1 MALSD
6 TAIPQGNA
14 YRRLFGNR
22 SFVALWVGQMIS
34 FIGDYCNYLAI
45 PIMVNR
51 LTGSAMMVG
60 LAVMATALPALLLG
74 PIAGVFVDRW
84 DRKWTMIISDVL
96 RGVIV
101 LSLLLVR
108 SVDQVWIFYVEGFLV
123 SCVSQFFFPARN
135 AVLPLIV
142 KEQDDLLPAN
152 GLMQVIQMFG
162 LLAGPALAGFAIG
175 LWGERIA
182 FIANSAGYFASAAV
196 LTLMVV
202 PRTTSTPP
210 GSGNRIQEVRA
221 ELLDGLV
228 YLFGH
233 RSTLGVLICMSV
245 AMLGFGAIQVIW
257 VPYLQ
262 SAFGVGA
269 TGLGIVDSIQGAG
282 MLVGGVLLGFVA
294 GKVSKTTLGSGG
306 ICLLGLGFAAMGF
319 APTFTILIA
328 ISFVVGLAIVPA
340 ESALSTIMQLAVPDL
355 KRGRVS
361 SSLGAVTTAASLVS
375 MGLASTFGE
384 AIGLSNVYA
393 FTGLLVFIAGLL
405 GFWLLKEPEGQAA

>member
-6 TAIPQGNA
+6 TAIPRGNP

-34 FIGDYCNYLAI
+34 FIGDYCNWLAI

-51 LTGSAMMVG
+51 LTGSATMVG
-60 LAVMATALPALLLG
+60 LSVMATALPALLLG
-74 PIAGVFVDRW
+74 PVAGVFVDRW

-96 RGVIV
+96 RGVVV
-101 LSLLLVR
+101 LSLLFVR
-108 SVDQVWIFYVEGFLV
+108 SVDQVWIFYVEGFIV

-135 AVLPLIV
+135 AVLPLVV

-152 GLMQVIQMFG
+152 GLMQVIQMAG

-175 LWGERIA
+175 LWGEKVA
-182 FIANSAGYFASAAV
+182 FIANSTGYLASAAAV
-196 LTLMVV
+196 TLMTV
-202 PRTTSTPP
+202 PRTTSAPP
-210 GSGNRIQEVRA
+210 SGGIRIEEVRT
-221 ELLDGLV
+221 ELLEGLA

-233 RSTLGVLICMSV
+233 RSTLGVLICLSV

-269 TGLGIVDSIQGAG
+269 TGLGIVDAVQGAG
-282 MLVGGVLLGFVA
+282 MAVGGVLLGFVA
-294 GKVSKTTLGSGG
+294 GRLSKTTLGSGG
-306 ICLLGLGFAAMGF
+306 ICVLGLGFAAMGF

-340 ESALSTIMQLAVPDL
+340 QSALNTIMQLAVPDL
-355 KRGRVS
+355 KRGRVG
-361 SSLGAVTTAASLVS
+361 SSLGAITTAASLVS
-375 MGLASTFGE
+375 MGLASSFGE

-405 GFWLLKEPEGQAA
+405 GFWFLKEPEDLAA